1 MASNFPP
8 PNEYD
13 EKNLTS
19 PTGGHRDSTFED
31 HRRGS
36 QFDPV
41 NEGIVTEDVNKLKR
55 NLHGRHMQMIAIGKS
70 NWASTTR
77 AYVWLNAVPGGAI
90 GAGLFVGSGGA
101 LQSGGPASLVGF
113 ATRLTV

>member
-1 MASNFPP
+1 LA
-8 PNEYD
+8 
-13 EKNLTS
+13 
-19 PTGGHRDSTFED
+19 HSTFSWTTSIENLDMDIEKDIVSGDRRESTFAD

-55 NLHGRHMQMIAIGKS
+55 NLHGRHMQMIAIGRLS
-70 NWASTTR
+70 HRLTAITVRWR
-77 AYVWLNAVPGGAI
+77 DFLGGAI

-101 LQSGGPASLVGF
+101 LRSGGPGSLV
-113 ATRLTV
+113 RLL

>member
-19 PTGGHRDSTFED
+19 PTGGRRDSTFED

-70 NWASTTR
+70 NWASTNR
-77 AYVWLNAVPGGAI
+77 AYVWLTLFQVVP
-90 GAGLFVGSGGA
+90 LA
-101 LQSGGPASLVGF
+101 LVSSSAQVVLSSQVVL
-113 ATRLTV
+113 LLW

>member
-19 PTGGHRDSTFED
+19 PNGGHRDSTFED

-70 NWASTTR
+70 NWASTSR
-77 AYVWLNAVPGGAI
+77 AYVWLTLFQVVP
-90 GAGLFVGSGGA
+90 LA
-101 LQSGGPASLVGF
+101 LVSSSAQVVLSSQVVL
-113 ATRLTV
+113 LLW